1 MTDRTL
7 DQQCTVTRPG
17 IAAIASALLVEIL
30 VSVLQHPLRARAPAP
45 ATRHS
50 STPSPS
56 SQVLGLTPHTIR
68 GYLSTFDNLLIKGP
82 SYDCCSAC
90 SPRILEAYEKEGW
103 DFVRRALDEKG
114 FVEEVSGLKEVQR
127 RAEEMEKEVEWEESE
142 AEDDGEGELL

>member
-1 MTDRTL
+1 
-7 DQQCTVTRPG
+7 
-17 IAAIASALLVEIL
+17 
-30 VSVLQHPLRARAPAP
+30 
-45 ATRHS
+45 
-50 STPSPS
+50 
-56 SQVLGLTPHTIR
+56 
-68 GYLSTFDNLLIKGP
+68 LSTFDNLLIKGP